1 MFTFA
6 FLLVTVVVQQSIG
19 HLEELDTFAPILVK
33 VRYFCTHIFVC
44 CFLALT
50 SDMERRG
57 DLGSPGGRGCMGR
70 TIGECCR
77 VEGREREMLIGSA
90 GEEIDELLI
99 EEMFSWEEIDE

>member
-1 MFTFA
+1 M
-6 FLLVTVVVQQSIG
+6 
-19 HLEELDTFAPILVK
+19 
-33 VRYFCTHIFVC
+33 IFK
-44 CFLALT
+44 ALT

-57 DLGSPGGRGCMGR
+57 DLGSPVGRGWMGR

-99 EEMFSWEEIDE
+99 EEMFSGEEIDE

>member
-1 MFTFA
+1 M
-6 FLLVTVVVQQSIG
+6 
-19 HLEELDTFAPILVK
+19 
-33 VRYFCTHIFVC
+33 
-44 CFLALT
+44 ALT

-57 DLGSPGGRGCMGR
+57 DLGSPGGSGWMGR

-99 EEMFSWEEIDE
+99 EEMFSGEEIDE